1 METMYK
7 VLYTSN
13 LESDPA
19 LQGGSF
25 LTDAPKTLDLKVIK
39 FGNKVFEV
47 VSVDPEEKVI
57 IAKRIR

>member
-25 LTDAPKTLDLKVIK
+25 LIDAPKALDLKVMT

-47 VSVDPEEKVI
+47 VSVDHEEKVI
-57 IAKRIR
+57 IAKRLK